1 MKRFLLLF
9 FAAFSA
15 AGAYAQTWQDTLT
28 RIEAAFARYKPE
40 GPGAQMA
47 ISRNGKVIFSKAWGM
62 ADLEHNVPMTAQSLI
77 EAGSV
82 SKQFTAAAILLLE
95 QQGKLSLDDDI
106 HKYVPELPDY
116 GYPITLRQMMQ
127 HTSGLKD
134 WGAVASVSGWGRGT
148 KGYNNDD
155 ALAIMIRQ
163 KTLNNVPGAEYIYS
177 NSNYNLLAIVVK
189 RITGRELARFS
200 EQAIFQPAGMPL
212 SVWRLSYRLVV
223 KNRTMAYAR
232 TKRGFENDMPNES
245 VYGQG
250 GLLTTAE
257 ELIKWTEFYSS
268 GKFGSPSLYPQQV
281 KTGNFNNGKPNNYAA
296 GLVITPVNGQNAI
309 IHSGAT
315 ASYRANLEYFPKLGL
330 VFAFLSNTSAFDG
343 DSTNPA
349 SLARNIF
356 VPEPPAA
363 KKPAVKGTF
372 KTTEEMLRNYTGW
385 YKRSSDGRGIKLSLH
400 NDSLLFGSTPLLPAA
415 KNTFKTAAGSTVLF
429 SEGQFVQIMPNSDSL
444 LYTAVEFAN
453 INNDG
458 AAARYAG
465 EYYSEDADARI
476 TIKAEGTAIWFI
488 QKIDQKFPLTPQYR
502 DGFDSPYGPLYFER
516 DAQNRISGFKI
527 SLGRARNIPFVKV
540 K

>member
-1 MKRFLLLF
+1 MKRSLLLF
-9 FAAFSA
+9 LAAFSCTA
-15 AGAYAQTWQDTLT
+15 AFAQTWQDTLT
-28 RIEAAFARYKPE
+28 RIEAAFARYMPE

-47 ISRNGKVIFSKAWGM
+47 VSRNGKVIFSKAWGM
-62 ADLEHNVPMTAQSLI
+62 ADLEHGVPMTTRSLI

-95 QQGKLSLDDDI
+95 QQGKLSLDDDV

-116 GYPITLRQMMQ
+116 GAPVTLRQMMQ

-134 WGAVASVSGWGRGT
+134 WGGVASISGWGRST
-148 KGYNNDD
+148 KTYNNDD

-189 RITGRELARFS
+189 RVSGKELAEFS
-200 EQAIFQPAGMPL
+200 GPAIFTPAGMPL
-212 SVWRLSYRLVV
+212 TIWRSSYKLLVPG
-223 KNRTMAYAR
+223 RTMAYAR
-232 TKRGFENDMPNES
+232 VKGKFENDMPNES

-257 ELIKWTEFYSS
+257 ELIKWTGFYSG

-281 KTGNFNNGKPNNYAA
+281 KTGHFNNGKPNNYAA
-296 GLVITPVNGQNAI
+296 GLVITPLNGQDAI
-309 IHSGAT
+309 VHSGST
-315 ASYRANLEYFPKLGL
+315 ASYRANLEFFPKLGL
-330 VFAFLSNTSAFDG
+330 VFAFLSNTSAFDS
-343 DSTNPA
+343 DSTNAA
-349 SLARNIF
+349 SLVRNIF
-356 VPEPPAA
+356 VPEPAVALKPAA
-363 KKPAVKGTF
+363 AASF
-372 KTTEEMLRNYTGW
+372 KVSENDLRNYTGW
-385 YKRSSDGRGIKLSLH
+385 YKRSSDGRGAKLSLQ
-400 NDSLLFGSTPLLPAA
+400 NGRLQLGPTPLQPVA
-415 KNTFKTAAGSTVLF
+415 KNTFKTAAGSTLLF
-429 SEGQFVQIMPNSDSL
+429 SGGQFVQVMPNSDSL

-502 DGFDSPYGPLYFER
+502 DGFDSPYGPLCFER